1 MEKKSESSDIQTTES
16 APSDRPSISDLP
28 TKVLLKI
35 FSYLNVPELCKH
47 VAPVCKAWNA
57 LSKDKSLWTHLEFQE
72 FAVPTRKVIALL
84 KRSPHL
90 KRLVLLG
97 RSDVSDVLRCVL
109 KHNFRLKSLILD
121 ADHVTADILHDILLH
136 GKRLR
141 YVQILHQM

>member
-28 TKVLLKI
+28 RHVLLKI
-35 FSYLNVPELCKH
+35 FSYLSVPELCKY

-57 LSKDKSLWTHLEFQE
+57 LSKDTSLWTHLEFQE
-72 FAVPTRKVIALL
+72 SAVPTRKVIALL

-90 KRLVLLG
+90 KTLVLVG
-97 RSDVSDVLRCVL
+97 RRDVPDVLRCVL
-109 KHNFRLKSLILD
+109 KHNFRLKSLSLD
-121 ADHVTADILHDILLH
+121 IENLTLDILHHILLH